1 MVRDAAG
8 LVGGDGDRCAAS
20 IDRIRP
26 GTYGGRELW
35 RRGLARRRCDAS
47 HPANP
52 PQDKPL
58 MAAHFSP
65 QLSDDECLARLA
77 QAVREQ
83 DAARLGEVAQ
93 LIGQLAAI
101 IE

>member
-1 MVRDAAG
+1 MPVIQ
-8 LVGGDGDRCAAS
+8 S
-20 IDRIRP
+20 
-26 GTYGGRELW
+26 
-35 RRGLARRRCDAS
+35 
-47 HPANP
+47 NP
-52 PQDKPL
+52 THNAPL
-58 MAAHFSP
+58 MAAHFSL

-77 QAVREQ
+77 EAVREQ

>member
-1 MVRDAAG
+1 MPDIQ
-8 LVGGDGDRCAAS
+8 S
-20 IDRIRP
+20 
-26 GTYGGRELW
+26 
-35 RRGLARRRCDAS
+35 
-47 HPANP
+47 NP
-52 PQDKPL
+52 TKNAPL
-58 MAAHFSP
+58 MAAPFSP

-77 QAVREQ
+77 EAVREQ

>member
-1 MVRDAAG
+1 MPDIQ
-8 LVGGDGDRCAAS
+8 S
-20 IDRIRP
+20 
-26 GTYGGRELW
+26 
-35 RRGLARRRCDAS
+35 
-47 HPANP
+47 NP
-52 PQDKPL
+52 THNAPL

-77 QAVREQ
+77 EAVQEQ

>member
-1 MVRDAAG
+1 
-8 LVGGDGDRCAAS
+8 
-20 IDRIRP
+20 
-26 GTYGGRELW
+26 
-35 RRGLARRRCDAS
+35 
-47 HPANP
+47 
-52 PQDKPL
+52 

-93 LIGQLAAI
+93 LIGQLGAI

>member
-1 MVRDAAG
+1 MPDIQ
-8 LVGGDGDRCAAS
+8 S
-20 IDRIRP
+20 
-26 GTYGGRELW
+26 
-35 RRGLARRRCDAS
+35 
-47 HPANP
+47 NP
-52 PQDKPL
+52 THYAPL
-58 MAAHFSP
+58 MAAQFSP

-77 QAVREQ
+77 EAVREQ